1 MVWII
6 LPVLLMTPTDPAT
19 PAQEEHEYSSIRSSE
34 QDAVRDLLNFP
45 VRSPGGEVTGI
56 LDPFERSGYPPVL
69 LISFVAEWCEH
80 CNYEAPF
87 LSELEENWSGRGLG
101 MVAVFE
107 YTNPETA
114 EGFMKRYHL
123 SMPYYLGQ
131 IPGKFKDLRETTTHY
146 QLRTLLADERG
157 WGTPF
162 HLILIGGD
170 KEKIYFAA
178 GEFVREELIQRLE
191 EWLPPQKR

>member
-1 MVWII
+1 MS
-6 LPVLLMTPTDPAT
+6 TPHAM
-19 PAQEEHEYSSIRSSE
+19 AGQEDHEYSSIRSSRE
-34 QDAVRDLLNFP
+34 DSVRRLLNFP
-45 VRSPGGEVTGI
+45 VRSPGGEVLGI

-69 LISFVAEWCEH
+69 IISFVAEWCEH

-87 LSELEENWSGRGLG
+87 LSELYRAWEARGLG

-107 YTNPETA
+107 YTRPRKA
-114 EGFMKRYHL
+114 EEFMERYGL

-146 QLRTLLADERG
+146 RLRTLLADERG

-162 HLILIGGD
+162 HIILLGGD
-170 KEKIYFAA
+170 RETVYFVA
-178 GEFVREELIQRLE
+178 GEFVREELLQRLE
-191 EWLPPQKR
+191 EWLPPAR

>member
-6 LPVLLMTPTDPAT
+6 LTLLVANPPVRAIVG
-19 PAQEEHEYSSIRSSE
+19 QEEHEYSSVRSSE
-34 QDAVRDLLNFP
+34 KGAVRDLLNFP
-45 VRSPGGEVTGI
+45 VRTPGGEVMGI
-56 LDPFERSGYPPVL
+56 LDPFEGSGYPPVL

-87 LSELEENWSGRGLG
+87 LSELHDKWDKRGLG

-107 YTNPETA
+107 YTKPETA
-114 EGFMKRYHL
+114 EEFMERYHL

-131 IPGKFKDLRETTTHY
+131 IPGKFQDLRETTTHF
-146 QLRTLLADERG
+146 QLRTLLDDERG

-162 HLILIGGD
+162 HIILLGGNR
-170 KEKIYFAA
+170 EKVYFVA
-178 GEFVREELIQRLE
+178 GEFVREELLERLE
-191 EWLPPQKR
+191 EWLPAGNR